1 MFSASLQRILLAGG
15 FALCAALMA
24 AALWLQHVDGLEP
37 CPLCILQR
45 GAVVALGV
53 VMLAGAIHDPATVG
67 RRIYGIVIAIVAIAG
82 AAVAGRHVWLQSLPP
97 GKAPECGPGLEYM
110 LGAFPLTEVIEM
122 VLRGSGECAEVQ
134 WTFLLL
140 SIPQWTLVVFVAFA
154 VFGLWL
160 AATRAGGRSSAGSAG
175 ARGEPGSIGGADRD
189 VARAEGRLDRDDAG
203 M

>member
-1 MFSASLQRILLAGG
+1 MSLQRFLLTSG
-15 FALCAALMA
+15 FALCVALMG

-45 GAVVALGV
+45 GAVIALGV
-53 VMLAGAIHDPATVG
+53 LMLAGAIHDPATLG
-67 RRIYGIVIAIVAIAG
+67 RRIYGMMITIAATAG

-97 GKAPECGPGLEYM
+97 GQAPECGPGLEYM

-134 WTFLLL
+134 WTFLSL
-140 SIPQWTLVVFVAFA
+140 SIPQWTLLTFIAFA

-160 AATRAGGRSSAGSAG
+160 MATRA
-175 ARGEPGSIGGADRD
+175 ADRSPA
-189 VARAEGRLDRDDAG
+189 VTGGNETAP
-203 M
+203 